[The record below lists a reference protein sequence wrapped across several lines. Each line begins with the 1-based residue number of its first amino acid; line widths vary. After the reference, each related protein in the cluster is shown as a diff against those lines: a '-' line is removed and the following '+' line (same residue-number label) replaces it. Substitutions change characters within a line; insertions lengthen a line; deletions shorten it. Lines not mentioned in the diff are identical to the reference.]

1 MTWSCPSL
9 PVVAASSVELYRI
22 HSTGIWPGR
31 RVHQRQA
38 AWSEAGLICSVRT
51 RDRLTRWPATVLK
64 SCTAFA
70 CLGPQ
75 ATVSNQLA
83 GSHGSLGKPRITPG
97 RWPGGRLHI
106 HGIKEMPA
114 GYDAEVAE
122 LFRDL
127 RSASGL
133 TEADLAAQLATRTEV
148 VQALEQGA
156 LYALPPWPET
166 YRVVAT
172 YGTLLNLDVRPLL
185 RRIYAQVDAGVVGLA
200 PKSMPDVPF
209 MAPPENV
216 EREYQNQA
224 PQAGPPAGEAFPSPP
239 QQPAPPP
246 QRAPQPAPDRRA
258 PPRPPQPPQSP
269 QMRPQSQPQAQ
280 PSPRQPQPHLRHSN
294 GRRSKEGRPPRHRER
309 RLSRRRCRAPAN
321 PHRRPREGPWQARNS
336 LKPSPQLT
344 PRGALPLEDKPPQKA
359 WPWKALVKWGVVTLV
374 VLGIAAGLW
383 MWLAKPDLLGS
394 GNAPGEPGAKSNGRA
409 NRPQRSAEPKG
420 RSPSRPLIA
429 SPDLL
434 DSST

>member
-1 MTWSCPSL
+1 MATSPRPALGSL
-9 PVVAASSVELYRI
+9 PPD
-22 HSTGIWPGR
+22 GG
-31 RVHQRQA
+31 
-38 AWSEAGLICSVRT
+38 
-51 RDRLTRWPATVLK
+51 
-64 SCTAFA
+64 
-70 CLGPQ
+70 
-75 ATVSNQLA
+75 
-83 GSHGSLGKPRITPG
+83 
-97 RWPGGRLHI
+97 PGGRLHI

-246 QRAPQPAPDRRA
+246 QRAPQSAPDRRG
-258 PPRPPQPPQSP
+258 PPRPPQSPQSP

-280 PSPRQPQPHLRHSN
+280 PSPRQPQPPPPPQQWPPQQR
-294 GRRSKEGRPPRHRER
+294 GAPPRHRAR
-309 RLSRRRCRAPAN
+309 RLSRRRCRAPAK
-321 PHRRPREGPWQARNS
+321 PHRRARQKPLTGPQPPQA
-336 LKPSPQLT
+336 KPALT
-344 PRGALPLEDKPPQKA
+344 PRGRLFRLR
-359 WPWKALVKWGVVTLV
+359 TSRRRS
-374 VLGIAAGLW
+374 AGR
-383 MWLAKPDLLGS
+383 GRRS
-394 GNAPGEPGAKSNGRA
+394 SNGA
-409 NRPQRSAEPKG
+409 W
-420 RSPSRPLIA
+420 
-429 SPDLL
+429 
-434 DSST
+434 

>member
-1 MTWSCPSL
+1 MATSLRPAPGSL
-9 PVVAASSVELYRI
+9 PPD
-22 HSTGIWPGR
+22 GG
-31 RVHQRQA
+31 
-38 AWSEAGLICSVRT
+38 
-51 RDRLTRWPATVLK
+51 
-64 SCTAFA
+64 
-70 CLGPQ
+70 
-75 ATVSNQLA
+75 
-83 GSHGSLGKPRITPG
+83 
-97 RWPGGRLHI
+97 PGGRLHI

-224 PQAGPPAGEAFPSPP
+224 PQAGSPAGEVFPSPP
-239 QQPAPPP
+239 QQPVPP
-246 QRAPQPAPDRRA
+246 QRAPQSTPDRRG
-258 PPRPPQPPQSP
+258 PPRPPQSPQSP

-280 PSPRQPQPHLRHSN
+280 PSPRQPQP
-294 GRRSKEGRPPRHRER
+294 ER
-309 RLSRRRCRAPAN
+309 GAVVGAKRLRRRA
-321 PHRRPREGPWQARNS
+321 
-336 LKPSPQLT
+336 
-344 PRGALPLEDKPPQKA
+344 
-359 WPWKALVKWGVVTLV
+359 
-374 VLGIAAGLW
+374 
-383 MWLAKPDLLGS
+383 
-394 GNAPGEPGAKSNGRA
+394 
-409 NRPQRSAEPKG
+409 
-420 RSPSRPLIA
+420 
-429 SPDLL
+429 
-434 DSST
+434 

>member
-1 MTWSCPSL
+1 
-9 PVVAASSVELYRI
+9 
-22 HSTGIWPGR
+22 
-31 RVHQRQA
+31 
-38 AWSEAGLICSVRT
+38 
-51 RDRLTRWPATVLK
+51 
-64 SCTAFA
+64 
-70 CLGPQ
+70 
-75 ATVSNQLA
+75 
-83 GSHGSLGKPRITPG
+83 
-97 RWPGGRLHI
+97 
-106 HGIKEMPA
+106 MPA

-216 EREYQNQA
+216 EHEYQNQA
-224 PQAGPPAGEAFPSPP
+224 PQAGLSGGGSLSFPSAAAGSAAAKGAAVSAGPARAAPPSAISAVSANAAPVSASSAAVTTAAAASSSATAMAAAAKGRTAAAIAHAASAAAAAAAQPSRTAARGKSPDRAAAASSQACARAARYASSARGPAGEEALAVEGDHQMGRGNAGHS
-239 QQPAPPP
+239 
-246 QRAPQPAPDRRA
+246 RDRRGA
-258 PPRPPQPPQSP
+258 VDLARPAKS
-269 QMRPQSQPQAQ
+269 AWL
-280 PSPRQPQPHLRHSN
+280 RQ
-294 GRRSKEGRPPRHRER
+294 RSR
-309 RLSRRRCRAPAN
+309 
-321 PHRRPREGPWQARNS
+321 QARR
-336 LKPSPQLT
+336 QIDEQ
-344 PRGALPLEDKPPQKA
+344 R
-359 WPWKALVKWGVVTLV
+359 
-374 VLGIAAGLW
+374 
-383 MWLAKPDLLGS
+383 
-394 GNAPGEPGAKSNGRA
+394 RA
-409 NRPQRSAEPKG
+409 DRPQRSAEPKG

>member
-1 MTWSCPSL
+1 MPTEP
-9 PVVAASSVELYRI
+9 
-22 HSTGIWPGR
+22 R
-31 RVHQRQA
+31 RVP
-38 AWSEAGLICSVRT
+38 V
-51 RDRLTRWPATVLK
+51 
-64 SCTAFA
+64 
-70 CLGPQ
+70 GPQ
-75 ATVSNQLA
+75 PDAA
-83 GSHGSLGKPRITPG
+83 AR
-97 RWPGGRLHI
+97 RLHI

-216 EREYQNQA
+216 EHEYQNQA
-224 PQAGPPAGEAFPSPP
+224 PQAGLPAGEAFPSSP

-246 QRAPQPAPDRRA
+246 QRAPQSAPDRQGPA
-258 PPRPPQPPQSP
+258 RPPQSPQSP
-269 QMRPQSQPQAQ
+269 QMRPPSQPQAQ
-280 PSPRQPQPHLRHSN
+280 PSPRQPQPPPQQWPPQQRGAPPPPS
-294 GRRSKEGRPPRHRER
+294 RTPPQPPPMPRPSQVVPPREAKA
-309 RLSRRRCRAPAN
+309 LTGPQPPQTTPAL
-321 PHRRPREGPWQARNS
+321 A
-336 LKPSPQLT
+336 
-344 PRGALPLEDKPPQKA
+344 PRGSSLEDKPAKKRR
-359 WPWKALVKWGVVTLV
+359 PWKAIIKWGVVTLV
-374 VLGIAAGLW
+374 ILGIAAGLW
-383 MWLAKPDLLGS
+383 IWLAQPNLLGS
-394 GNAPGEPGAKSNGRA
+394 GKAPGQPGAKSTNKGA
-409 NRPQRSAEPKG
+409 PNDPNDPRSRKTDRLPG
-420 RSPSRPLIA
+420 PS
-429 SPDLL
+429 
-434 DSST
+434 